1 MVSWVSFLSNISLTE
16 ISPDVS
22 APVGEVSVLTS
33 FLKEISPKDGVD
45 TVLVSCLSDLVGI
58 SFLEGCPMK
67 GTNSTKSV
75 KLFFFL
81 VRF

>member
-22 APVGEVSVLTS
+22 VPVGEVSVLTS

-45 TVLVSCLSDLVGI
+45 TVLVSCFSD
-58 SFLEGCPMK
+58 
-67 GTNSTKSV
+67 
-75 KLFFFL
+75 
-81 VRF
+81 